1 MSRAPVSTASASTA
15 STSTARAARVASAS
29 AALAALLALTVT
41 ACGSKAAPPAGAT
54 AGAGITSPALA
65 TALAAPGGEGW
76 AVVEMGGSAAQD
88 DNFWELFSRAAG
100 GSWKLATPPGV
111 ASNGGL
117 IAAVTGPGS
126 LLTAFRPSQDLT
138 FSPLALTPDGG
149 THWSEGNPVPAGLAD
164 VPGALAEAH
173 GRLLALTEA
182 GAVNT
187 SANQGAA
194 WTRLTTLRAL
204 SRTAAARACGLTSLT
219 AAAWTPAGQPLVAGD
234 CSRAG
239 RTGILTLS
247 GGTWRSAAPALPAAL
262 RGDRVSVIGLSTGGQ
277 RTTAVLAAG
286 SGASTVVIAAWSAD
300 GGTSWTQS
308 PLLAAGLR
316 TGRAIAGSDSAITS
330 APSVSFGT
338 DGSVSIVL
346 PGSNA
351 SAATST
357 AASTT
362 GSSSAGRASGAVI
375 GWQGTSWQRLP
386 ALPAGTATL
395 ATPPAGQPEALAV
408 HRGTLTVWTLSAA
421 GAQSWIV
428 AQAIGVQIPYGS
440 SG

>member
-1 MSRAPVSTASASTA
+1 MRAEQERPASPPPPP
-15 STSTARAARVASAS
+15 R
-29 AALAALLALTVT
+29 LAALLALAVT
-41 ACGSKAAPPAGAT
+41 ACGSKAAPPTAAAAGT
-54 AGAGITSPALA
+54 GITSPALA
-65 TALAAPGGEGW
+65 TSLAAPGGTGW

-88 DNFWELFSRAAG
+88 NNFWELFSRAAG

-117 IAAVTGPGS
+117 IAAVTGAGS

-149 THWSEGNPVPAGLAD
+149 THWSEGNLVGAGLAD
-164 VPGALAEAH
+164 VPGALAETH
-173 GRLLALTEA
+173 GRLLALTRRA
-182 GAVNT
+182 RSST
-187 SANQGAA
+187 SANEGAA

-247 GGTWRSAAPALPAAL
+247 GGAWRSAGPALPAAL
-262 RGDRVSVIGLSTGGQ
+262 SGDRVSVIGLSADGQ

-308 PLLAAGLR
+308 PLLAAG
-316 TGRAIAGSDSAITS
+316 RASTGSDSASTS
-330 APSVSFGT
+330 APSVSFGA

-346 PGSNA
+346 P
-351 SAATST
+351 
-357 AASTT
+357 ASTT
-362 GSSSAGRASGAVI
+362 GGSSARRAGGAVI

-386 ALPAGTATL
+386 PLPAGTATL
-395 ATPPAGQPEALAV
+395 AATPAGQPEALAV
-408 HRGTLTVWTLSAA
+408 HGGTLTVWKLSTA

>member
-1 MSRAPVSTASASTA
+1 MSRPTACSAPA
-15 STSTARAARVASAS
+15 STARAARVASAS
-29 AALAALLALTVT
+29 ASVALAALLALAVT
-41 ACGSKAAPPAGAT
+41 ACGSKAAPPTAAT
-54 AGAGITSPALA
+54 AGAGITIPAL
-65 TALAAPGGEGW
+65 TTSLAAPGGTGW
-76 AVVEMGGSAAQD
+76 AVVEMGGSAAQYN
-88 DNFWELFSRAAG
+88 NFWELFSRTAG
-100 GSWKLATPPGV
+100 GTWKLATPPGV

-149 THWSEGNPVPAGLAD
+149 AHWTEGNLVGAGLAD
-164 VPGALAEAH
+164 VPGALAETH
-173 GRLLALTEA
+173 GRLLALTQA
-182 GAVNT
+182 GAVET
-187 SANQGAA
+187 STNEGAA

-204 SRTAAARACGLTSLT
+204 SQTAAARACGLTSLT

-300 GGTSWTQS
+300 GGISWTQS

-316 TGRAIAGSDSAITS
+316 TGRASAGSASASTS
-330 APSVSFGT
+330 APSVSFGA

-346 PGSNA
+346 PVSNA
-351 SAATST
+351 SAATTT

-362 GSSSAGRASGAVI
+362 GGSSAGRASGAVI

-395 ATPPAGQPEALAV
+395 ATTPAGQPEALAV

-421 GAQSWIV
+421 GAQSWVV